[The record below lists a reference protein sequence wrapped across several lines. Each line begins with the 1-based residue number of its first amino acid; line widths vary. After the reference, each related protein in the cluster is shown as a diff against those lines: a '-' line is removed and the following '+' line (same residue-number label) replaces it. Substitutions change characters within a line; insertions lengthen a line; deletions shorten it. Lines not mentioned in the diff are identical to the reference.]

1 MGTEWPW
8 ARGCRQAEAG
18 YPGRSEDGDLDGK
31 PSGEPGGSRGLS
43 SRGSR
48 WGGCG
53 GVAGQ
58 GAGKSTVGGTCSR
71 GGGAGAGPEGDG
83 RSLLQPGPGSL
94 CCHEAGPPAL
104 RDWAGSAEAEGA
116 GRPSPCTGTPR
127 GVGRGCGQKMA
138 CRTRWIPRH
147 PQAVLGSQCSRGPA
161 WDPRVRGW
169 AEVGGCPSFL
179 RRAGGTR
186 GGSRAR
192 GGPPTC
198 LGRCRAPN
206 RSFPPRRE
214 QKWSSLSSA
223 R

>member
-1 MGTEWPW
+1 MEGSLGREQGRAPVVASAQGVVGQGW
-8 ARGCRQAEAG
+8 ALKET
-18 YPGRSEDGDLDGK
+18 
-31 PSGEPGGSRGLS
+31 
-43 SRGSR
+43 
-48 WGGCG
+48 G
-53 GVAGQ
+53 GVSSSWAQ
-58 GAGKSTVGGTCSR
+58 GLYAAMKQGLLPSR
-71 GGGAGAGPEGDG
+71 LGLA
-83 RSLLQPGPGSL
+83 LL
-94 CCHEAGPPAL
+94 
-104 RDWAGSAEAEGA
+104 EAEGA

-138 CRTRWIPRH
+138 YRTRWIPRH